1 MPEQYFIIDFDS
13 TFIQTEGLEEL
24 AEVVLKDNPKKEEIL
39 EEIKKITNLGMEG
52 KIGFRE
58 SLKKR
63 LALLKA
69 NRTHLEKVK
78 KVILSQAVLPNGFC
92 LLLKNLASKKTIFSL
107 ILLFS
112 IKKEKLAALI
122 LKMRSQKITVK

>member
-58 SLKKR
+58 SLKKSF
-63 LALLKA
+63 
-69 NRTHLEKVK
+69 K
-78 KVILSQAVLPNGFC
+78 KEN
-92 LLLKNLASKKTIFSL
+92 FSL
-107 ILLFS
+107 NF
-112 IKKEKLAALI
+112 KKQKI
-122 LKMRSQKITVK
+122 SQKKQKQDLYCHRRFCRMGFAYC

>member
-78 KVILSQAVLPNGFC
+78 KVLKKKISPSILRNKKFLKKNKNRIPQRNISDGELVL
-92 LLLKNLASKKTIFSL
+92 LY
-107 ILLFS
+107 
-112 IKKEKLAALI
+112 
-122 LKMRSQKITVK
+122 